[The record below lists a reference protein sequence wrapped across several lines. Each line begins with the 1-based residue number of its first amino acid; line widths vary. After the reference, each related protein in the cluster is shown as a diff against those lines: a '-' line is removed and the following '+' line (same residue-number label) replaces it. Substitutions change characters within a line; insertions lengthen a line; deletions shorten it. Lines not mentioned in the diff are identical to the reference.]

1 MINAETYEDLNRA
14 FIKLAGVI
22 SHARYTGDRSGM
34 IPVDAMGDMVVEMA
48 NAYLAINELWMS
60 QTLSTHA
67 ESISVSDEAINA
79 ANSYYLTTE
88 DSEPPDGEPDW

>member
-1 MINAETYEDLNRA
+1 MINAETYEELNRC
-14 FIKLAGVI
+14 IGKLAGVI

-48 NAYLAINELWMS
+48 NAYYTISQLWMS
-60 QTLSTHA
+60 QTVSTHA
-67 ESISVSDEAINA
+67 ESISVSDEAVNA
-79 ANSYYLTTE
+79 ANSYHLTTE